1 MSSLADELLD
11 DLGSLSDDEPVVKE
25 EEQPKFKIPT
35 LPGPGSLK
43 RKLNVGE
50 DEDEDMSDGEDMEGK
65 GGLVLEGGIKP
76 PEELDQ
82 AEANEMQLGTVK
94 DVRSV
99 AKLEGSRRMTDIL
112 KVNCA
117 SYFLTHVVYP

>member
-1 MSSLADELLD
+1 MSSLADEFLD
-11 DLGSLSDDEPVVKE
+11 DIGTLSDEDPVAKE
-25 EEQPKFKIPT
+25 EEEFEFKVPT

-43 RKLNVGE
+43 RKLKEE

-76 PEELDQ
+76 PEELGE
-82 AEANEMQLGTVK
+82 AEANEMQLGAVK

-112 KVNCA
+112 KVNRT
-117 SYFLTHVVYP
+117 SYSLNLVVYL